1 MTIYEEICISRDSQG
16 QECVTMAIGFAITN
30 KSEIEELLRIGLCYD
45 GPWLIATTIT
55 TAYYR
60 LLNKLQVILGCTL
73 IVIGDW
79 NSDYVYD
86 R

>member
-1 MTIYEEICISRDSQG
+1 MSNNDYLRRNLHIEGFSR
-16 QECVTMAIGFAITN
+16 IGMCYNGHWPIAITN

-60 LLNKLQVILGCTL
+60 LLNKL
-73 IVIGDW
+73 
-79 NSDYVYD
+79 
-86 R
+86 